1 MTDVVMLEAA
11 LFQLRAAASGVDP
24 ESAPQLGLCISVL
37 ANAIAAGHDGVN
49 AAIVNDIEFATN
61 DLSAAI
67 DELPQS
73 DADRLA
79 PLMATLRHDL
89 EALKSATAL
98 DPNLIEQIRRFQAKL
113 RERMKAIERQTYVDD
128 GSVSLPHPPEELR
141 AEAIALAGQLSAAG
155 FATPALDALIE
166 EPESLRFHSIRE
178 LIDELEVIAG

>member
-1 MTDVVMLEAA
+1 MTGVVMLEAA

-37 ANAIAAGHDGVN
+37 ANAIAVGHDGVN

-67 DELPQS
+67 DELPRI

-79 PLMATLRHDL
+79 PLLAALREDL
-89 EALKSATAL
+89 AALHSATAL
-98 DPNLIEQIRRFQAKL
+98 DPALIAQIKGFQSKL
-113 RERMKAIERQTYVDD
+113 RERMKAIERQTYVEG
-128 GSVSLPHPPEELR
+128 GSAPLPHPPEELQ
-141 AEAIALAGQLSAAG
+141 AEAIPIAGQLAAAG
-155 FATPALDALIE
+155 FPTPALDALIA

-178 LIDELEVIAG
+178 LVDELEVILG